1 MFQDRPIVLFSVLLV
16 EMVSEIVVRGR
27 AQIDIIGHAPGD
39 LSFISTIFFPAEL
52 LEDETVIRPGPV
64 LTCMACRLSAAVCC
78 S

>member
-16 EMVSEIVVRGR
+16 EMVSEIVVRSR

-39 LSFISTIFFPAEL
+39 LSFISAIFFPAEL
-52 LEDETVIRPGPV
+52 LEDETVIRPV
-64 LTCMACRLSAAVCC
+64 LTCMACRLSAAVRC